1 MLNRPT
7 AEPHVQWRRSIMSGP
22 EPAKR
27 LLLSIHDVSPRTE
40 HAVIRLRD
48 LLEARHA
55 AHSVAL
61 LVVPNHWGE
70 APIRAGT
77 CFAARLRAAAESGD
91 EIFLH
96 GWYHRADARP
106 AGPLDRFRGNWMTAG
121 EGEFLGLS
129 HDEAVRRLVDGRKL
143 LEDITGRPV
152 AGFVAPAWLYSSG
165 ARAALDELEFP
176 IAESH
181 MRVWRP
187 TDRTVLARGPV
198 ITWASRSRARIA
210 SSLAFAKLAPQLLA
224 SLATV
229 RIGVHPGDVGI
240 PELRRSIAET
250 VEYFSARR
258 RIARYG
264 DLLAE
269 PPVAHE
275 TAGAAA

>member
-1 MLNRPT
+1 MSNRPT
-7 AEPHVQWRRSIMSGP
+7 AEPRVRWRRSIMFGT

-40 HAVIRLRD
+40 HAVVRLRD

-55 AHSVAL
+55 ARSVAL

-77 CFAARLRAAAESGD
+77 GFASRLRAAAEAGD

-106 AGPLDRFRGNWMTAG
+106 AGPLDRFRANWMTAD

-129 HDEAVRRLVDGRKL
+129 HDEAVRRLSDGRKL

-165 ARAALDELEFP
+165 ARAALGELEFP
-176 IAESH
+176 LAESH

-187 TDRTVLARGPV
+187 AGGDVLARGPV

-224 SLATV
+224 PLATV
-229 RIGVHPGDVGI
+229 RIGVHPGDVSI

-250 VEYFSARR
+250 VGYFSARR

-264 DLLAE
+264 DLLAA
-269 PPVAHE
+269 PAVAHE
-275 TAGAAA
+275 PTGAAA